1 MRLMSYAVLFGAGWL
16 YVGIIEYLY
25 HRFLLHSGHHAVHNA
40 HHEAFFTHA
49 YDDGRLLNHW
59 AFVAVLLH
67 LIAFFALLPRSVA
80 NFVAVHAHLPRG
92 VRVGSRL
99 DPRSSQVVVRALAHR
114 PSSKPAPQLQ
124 RLPANLGL
132 LARDSTSL
140 SGARRLAPS
149 RLTCLNPSRV
159 RGAAWAAKASALLLG
174 E

>member
-1 MRLMSYAVLFGAGWL
+1 MRLMSYAVLFLAGWL

-80 NFVAVHAHLPRG
+80 LT
-92 VRVGSRL
+92 L
-99 DPRSSQVVVRALAHR
+99 
-114 PSSKPAPQLQ
+114 
-124 RLPANLGL
+124 
-132 LARDSTSL
+132 SL
-140 SGARRLAPS
+140 STLTYLAALELGHAWIHGHPKSWFARWHIAHHR
-149 RLTCLNPSRV
+149 NPRHNFNV
-159 RGAAWAAKASALLLG
+159 FLPTWDYLLG
-174 E
+174 TRRV